1 MKSKVYLL
9 LYLFSTFIILKGNS
23 QTSIDPNY
31 IVQPKRWDP
40 PLSSDELN
48 TIMNCSNYERFGLTP
63 DMSRETILSRHSDC
77 CFSVSNDGRDSSG
90 LLIILFIALLLILGV
105 FWVIRY
111 SD

>member
-1 MKSKVYLL
+1 MKSKVNLL
-9 LYLFSTFIILKGNS
+9 LFLFSALFILKSNS
-23 QTSIDPNY
+23 QSSIDPNY

-40 PLSSDELN
+40 PLSSEELN

-63 DMSRETILSRHSDC
+63 DMSRETILSRHSVC
-77 CFSVSNDGRDSSG
+77 CFSSANDGRGSLG

-105 FWVIRY
+105 FLVIRY